1 MRLFL
6 YNTRLFSN
14 RMDLAKIK
22 SAVLN
27 QLTNT
32 NGLYS
37 LKLQNHIYGCFI
49 IMEDIAQHNID
60 VSGTV
65 LSTPKF
71 TFDCD
76 KQFSE
81 IGLRYGF
88 AMDTKLA
95 LDTYNPEYK
104 ESWLNCFKDV
114 DLSQDINE
122 VDKIEDCLI
131 EVIQQLVKEDE
142 AFFISALDT
151 GSLPQ
156 EWIGKVLNLLNP
168 PTENDVEIEKT
179 AIAAAT
185 TEKPLSARKRL
196 ATTRRA
202 GHKVTTTTSKK
213 SLAKTRRHK

>member
-1 MRLFL
+1 
-6 YNTRLFSN
+6 
-14 RMDLAKIK
+14 MDLAKIK

-49 IMEDIAQHNID
+49 IMEDIAQHNVD
-60 VSGTV
+60 VSGTI

-71 TFDCD
+71 TFDYD

-88 AMDTKLA
+88 AMDTKLD
-95 LDTYNPEYK
+95 LDTSNPEYK
-104 ESWLNCFKDV
+104 ESWLNCFKDI
-114 DLSQDINE
+114 DLAQDIAE

-131 EVIQQLVKEDE
+131 EVIQSLVKSDE

-156 EWIGKVLNLLNP
+156 EWIEKVLNLLNP
-168 PTENDVEIEKT
+168 PSPTEKDVEIEKT
-179 AIAAAT
+179 AIATAT

-202 GHKVTTTTSKK
+202 GHKVTTTTNKK